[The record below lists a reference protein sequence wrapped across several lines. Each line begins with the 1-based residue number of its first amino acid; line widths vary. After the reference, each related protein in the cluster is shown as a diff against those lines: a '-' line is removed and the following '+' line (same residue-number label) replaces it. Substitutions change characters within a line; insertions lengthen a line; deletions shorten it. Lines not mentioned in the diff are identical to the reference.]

1 MNGGQGRTTDERMTI
16 SLRKTDVTR
25 LTLSAL
31 FLALALALPF
41 LTGQLPQLGSALL
54 PMHLPVLLCGMICG
68 WPWGLAVGLI
78 CPLLRTLLFGMPP
91 LMPTAIAMAFELGA
105 YGAFAGLLYTRFAQK
120 PARVYLAL
128 IGAMLLGRVVW
139 GLVSWGLYS
148 LILAKPFT
156 VALFLAGA
164 FVNAWPGIL
173 AQLVLVPLIVVAL
186 EKAKLLP
193 LGRAKTA

>member
-1 MNGGQGRTTDERMTI
+1 MTI

-41 LTGQLPQLGSALL
+41 MTGQIPQLGSALL

-156 VALFLAGA
+156 IALFLAGA

-173 AQLVLVPLIVVAL
+173 VQLVLVPLVVVAL

-193 LGRAKTA
+193 LGHAKAA

>member
-1 MNGGQGRTTDERMTI
+1 MTI

-156 VALFLAGA
+156 IALFLAGA

-173 AQLVLVPLIVVAL
+173 VQLVLVPLVVVAL

>member
-1 MNGGQGRTTDERMTI
+1 MTI

-41 LTGQLPQLGSALL
+41 LTGQIPQLGSALL

-105 YGAFAGLLYTRFAQK
+105 YGAFAGLLYARFAQK

-156 VALFLAGA
+156 IALFLAGA

-173 AQLVLVPLIVVAL
+173 VQLVLVPLVVVAL